1 MTSDAKIG
9 LLLGLIFI
17 FVVAFII
24 NGLPNLKPQSTRA
37 EVATNMVPLDNQSI
51 GIADQAQERAAQD
64 WKGLTEEQEPQ
75 AQVATETPVA
85 EQPVVVAELP
95 AQEPQPAN
103 SPEVRFESPLPKI
116 ENLLERITAG
126 LQSQR
131 EQTSTVSMDVPTPA
145 GVEQPVAAERQ
156 PAVQAVQPK
165 PQETVASSMERSKPA
180 ATTPARPERTYVV
193 GEGESLSTV
202 AKKVYGLEEGNKIA
216 NVERIFQANRD
227 ILPSVDQVKS
237 GQKLVI
243 PPLPKTTTVN
253 PNKPSD
259 VLPADLFERL
269 ETLKRPMAQTQTQAP
284 AASTPATNVQTRW
297 YTVQDGDNLWRIASS
312 QLGAGARYDEI
323 AKLNAD
329 LLKDPSKVD
338 PGTKI
343 RLPLK

>member
-24 NGLPNLKPQSTRA
+24 NGLPNLKPQTTRA
-37 EVATNMVPLDNQSI
+37 EVSTNMVSLADQSI
-51 GIADQAQERAAQD
+51 GVADQAQVQAEQD
-64 WKGLTEEQEPQ
+64 WRGLVAEQEPQ
-75 AQVATETPVA
+75 TPAEAETTSV
-85 EQPVVVAELP
+85 EQPMVVAELP
-95 AQEPQPAN
+95 AQESPAAS
-103 SPEVRFESPLPKI
+103 SPEVRFESPLPRI
-116 ENLLERITAG
+116 ENLLERLTAG

-131 EQTSTVSMDVPTPA
+131 EQTSTVSMDMPTPA
-145 GVEQPVAAERQ
+145 VVEQPTVTER
-156 PAVQAVQPK
+156 PVVQAVQPR
-165 PQETVASSMERSKPA
+165 PQESVASNAERTKPA
-180 ATTPARPERTYVV
+180 TVTPAKPERTYVV
-193 GEGESLSTV
+193 GDGESLSTV
-202 AKKVYGLEEGNKIA
+202 AKKVYGLEEGNRIA
-216 NVERIFQANRD
+216 NVDRIFQANRD
-227 ILPSVDQVKS
+227 ILPSIDQVKS

-243 PPLPKTTTVN
+243 PPPVTVN

-259 VLPADLFERL
+259 VLPADFFERL
-269 ETLKRPMAQTQTQAP
+269 ETLKQPVAQAQKPAP
-284 AASTPATNVQTRW
+284 VPATNVQTRW

-323 AKLNAD
+323 AKLNVD

>member
-24 NGLPNLKPQSTRA
+24 NGLPNLKPQASRA
-37 EVATNMVPLDNQSI
+37 EVATNMVPLPDQSI
-51 GIADQAQERAAQD
+51 DIGGPAKVQADQEWRGLADPQEAQVE
-64 WKGLTEEQEPQ
+64 TEELAG
-75 AQVATETPVA
+75 AQPA
-85 EQPVVVAELP
+85 VVEELP
-95 AQEPQPAN
+95 AQETETAN
-103 SPEVRFESPLPKI
+103 SPEIRFESPLPRI
-116 ENLLERITAG
+116 ENLLERITLG
-126 LQSQR
+126 LQNQR
-131 EQTSTVSMDVPTPA
+131 EQTSTVNMDVPTPA
-145 GVEQPVAAERQ
+145 TMEPAVAAERQ
-156 PAVQAVQPK
+156 PIVHTIK
-165 PQETVASSMERSKPA
+165 PQETASPSGEQTRPA
-180 ATTPARPERTYVV
+180 ATTPARQPERTYVV

-202 AKKVYGLEEGNKIA
+202 AKKVYGLEEGNRIVNVNRIYEA
-216 NVERIFQANRD
+216 NKAVLR
-227 ILPSVDQVKS
+227 SVDDVIA

-243 PPLPKTTTVN
+243 PPLPKTATVN

-259 VLPADLFERL
+259 VLPKDLFERV
-269 ETLKRPMAQTQTQAP
+269 EALKRPAAQAP
-284 AASTPATNVQTRW
+284 ATSVETRW

-329 LLKDPSKVD
+329 LLKDPSKVG